1 MKDIGFKIGDRVKI
15 SVFEDKNK
23 TGIII
28 AKGDKELYTSWWKVK
43 SDRTGEIRDWPINR
57 LEKIE

>member
-1 MKDIGFKIGDRVKI
+1 MKDIDFKIGDRVKI
-15 SVFEDKNK
+15 SDFGEEK

-28 AKGDKELYTSWWKVK
+28 AKGDKSIYTSWWKVK
-43 SDRTGEIRDWPINR
+43 SDLTGEIKDWPINR